1 MKQKILIIDDSLRS
15 RAAIKKALGG
25 PEFEVV
31 EGTSG
36 LEAVR
41 LVKEMSPDLLFI
53 AVGLPDLDGIEASA
67 RIMESHPLP
76 IIILTSHQ
84 DPETVERAK
93 EAGVMAY
100 LLKPVREDQLRPAL
114 EVASARFREFMA
126 VRVQNQDL
134 QRTLE
139 ARKVTERAKGIL
151 MEREGLSEGEAFRRI
166 QKFSME
172 KRRPVVEIAEA
183 ILLSEEVA
191 GRKRL

>member
-1 MKQKILIIDDSLRS
+1 MKQKILIIDDSRRS
-15 RAAIKKALGG
+15 RAAIKKALAGL
-25 PEFEVV
+25 EFEIV

-36 LEAVR
+36 LEAAR

-53 AVGLPDLDGIEASA
+53 AVGLPVLDGIEASA

>member
-1 MKQKILIIDDSLRS
+1 MKQKILIIDDSRRS
-15 RAAIKKALGG
+15 RAAIKKALAGLD
-25 PEFEVV
+25 FEMV

-41 LVKEMSPDLLFI
+41 LGKEMSPDLLFI
-53 AVGLPDLDGIEASA
+53 AVGLPDLDGIEAAA

-84 DPETVERAK
+84 DQETVERAK

-134 QRTLE
+134 KRTLE
-139 ARKVTERAKGIL
+139 VRKVTERAKGIL

-191 GRKRL
+191 GRNRR

>member
-1 MKQKILIIDDSLRS
+1 MKQQILIIDDSRRS
-15 RAAIKKALGG
+15 RAAIKQALAGL
-25 PEFEVV
+25 EFEIV

-36 LEAVR
+36 LEAIR

-84 DPETVERAK
+84 DPEKVERAK

>member
-1 MKQKILIIDDSLRS
+1 MKQKILIIDDSRRS
-15 RAAIKKALGG
+15 RAAIKKALAGLD
-25 PEFEVV
+25 FEIV
-31 EGTSG
+31 EGASG

-84 DPETVERAK
+84 DPEKVERAK

>member
-1 MKQKILIIDDSLRS
+1 MKQKILIIDDSRRS
-15 RAAIKKALGG
+15 RAAIKKALAGLD
-25 PEFEVV
+25 FEMV

-41 LVKEMSPDLLFI
+41 LGKEMSPDLLFI

-84 DPETVERAK
+84 DQETVERAK

-134 QRTLE
+134 KRTLE
-139 ARKVTERAKGIL
+139 VRKVTERAKGIL

-191 GRKRL
+191 GRNRR

>member
-1 MKQKILIIDDSLRS
+1 MKQKILIIDDSRRS
-15 RAAIKKALGG
+15 RAAIKKALAGLD
-25 PEFEVV
+25 FEMV

-41 LVKEMSPDLLFI
+41 LCKEMSPDLLFI

-84 DPETVERAK
+84 DQETVERAK

-134 QRTLE
+134 KRTLE
-139 ARKVTERAKGIL
+139 VRKVTERAKGIL

-191 GRKRL
+191 GRKKL

>member
-1 MKQKILIIDDSLRS
+1 MRQKILLIDDSLRS
-15 RAAIKKALGG
+15 RAAIKKA
-25 PEFEVV
+25 FEGSGFETI

-41 LVKEMSPDLLFI
+41 LVKETGPDVLFI

-100 LLKPVREDQLRPAL
+100 LLKPVREEQLRPAV

-126 VRVQNQDL
+126 LRVQNQDL
-134 QRTLE
+134 TRTLE
-139 ARKVTERAKGIL
+139 ARKLTERAKGIL
-151 MEREGLSEGEAFRRI
+151 MKREGLSESEAFRRL
-166 QKFSME
+166 QNVSME
-172 KRRPVVEIAEA
+172 RRKPMVEVAEA

-191 GRKRL
+191 SRKRR

>member
-1 MKQKILIIDDSLRS
+1 MKQKILIVDDSRRS
-15 RAAIKKALGG
+15 RAAIKKALAGLD
-25 PEFEVV
+25 FEIV
-31 EGTSG
+31 EGASG

-84 DPETVERAK
+84 DPEKVERAK

>member
-1 MKQKILIIDDSLRS
+1 MKQKILIIDDSRRS
-15 RAAIKKALGG
+15 RAAIKKALAGLD
-25 PEFEVV
+25 FEMV

-84 DPETVERAK
+84 DQETVERAK

-134 QRTLE
+134 KRTLE
-139 ARKVTERAKGIL
+139 VRKVTERAKGIL

-191 GRKRL
+191 GRNRR

>member
-1 MKQKILIIDDSLRS
+1 MKQKILMIDDSRRS
-15 RAAIKKALGG
+15 RAAIKKALAGLD
-25 PEFEVV
+25 FEIV

-53 AVGLPDLDGIEASA
+53 AVGLPDLDGLKASA

-76 IIILTSHQ
+76 IIVLTSHQ

>member
-1 MKQKILIIDDSLRS
+1 MNQRVLIIDDHLRS
-15 RAAIKKALGG
+15 RAAIKKALA
-25 PEFEVV
+25 EFEFEIV

-41 LVKEMSPDLLFI
+41 LVKEMSPEVLFI
-53 AVGLPDLDGIEASA
+53 AVGLPDLDGIAASA
-67 RIMESHPLP
+67 RIMESHPLA

-84 DPETVERAK
+84 DQETVERAK

-100 LLKPVREDQLRPAL
+100 LLKPVREDQLRPTL

-126 VRVQNQDL
+126 LRVQNQDL
-134 QRTLE
+134 TRTLE

-151 MEREGLSEGEAFRRI
+151 MKREGLSEPEAFRRL
-166 QKFSME
+166 QKVSME
-172 KRRPVVEIAEA
+172 RRKPMVEVAEA

-191 GRKRL
+191 GRKRR